1 MTVWELLTQGETPYK
16 NYKAEHVPD
25 ILEKGERLSQPPFA
39 TIDIYMF
46 LVKCWV
52 VEPDSRPSFK
62 VLVDEF
68 TRMARD
74 PGRYLVIPGDK
85 LMRLP
90 EFTPQ
95 VCKNI
100 ILIII
105 KYVLLELKQ
114 TNFKKIAKIQRKRNL
129 KLFIELLHE
138 QFLSFAFL
146 FVRQD

>member
-1 MTVWELLTQGETPYK
+1 MGTFRLPLGAGTNAIRGDVGSK
-16 NYKAEHVPD
+16 NWCTTCV
-25 ILEKGERLSQPPFA
+25 
-39 TIDIYMF
+39 IYMF

-95 VCKNI
+95 VCKYNFDYYKI
-100 ILIII
+100 FFVGI
-105 KYVLLELKQ
+105 K
-114 TNFKKIAKIQRKRNL
+114 TN
-129 KLFIELLHE
+129 
-138 QFLSFAFL
+138 
-146 FVRQD
+146 

>member
-1 MTVWELLTQGETPYK
+1 MQVFTHKSDVWAYGVTVWELLTQGETPYK

-95 VCKNI
+95 VCKYNFDYYK
-100 ILIII
+100 I
-105 KYVLLELKQ
+105 KD
-114 TNFKKIAKIQRKRNL
+114 FRIQRI
-129 KLFIELLHE
+129 F
-138 QFLSFAFL
+138 SF
-146 FVRQD
+146 RSYKEKGTKNCS

>member
-95 VCKNI
+95 VCKYNFDYC
-100 ILIII
+100 
-105 KYVLLELKQ
+105 KMELKQ
-114 TNFKKIAKIQRKRNL
+114 TNFKKIAKIQRI
-129 KLFIELLHE
+129 F
-138 QFLSFAFL
+138 SF
-146 FVRQD
+146 VSYKEKGT